1 MTRLTRLTAILLLLP
16 AMVAAKEQS
25 GILSHR
31 INYGLKVGCAST
43 TLIMRDI
50 RIGDFSTDEYSPN
63 SETGF
68 IVSAFGKVNLGRC
81 YLQTGL
87 SFYSCYSSVDFQYK
101 APESETETEQTFS
114 IQGKYLQVPLLFG
127 FNLVKEDPYSL
138 SLFAGPKLT
147 LPLSNTF
154 SSEYSGFRGA
164 VIDETIYP
172 VTLKI
177 TLGMCCSIKNVLMD
191 FGYDIELRP
200 QSDGVLTESTFRGVP
215 GPVVMRR
222 STGVLYFSLGFIF

>member
-1 MTRLTRLTAILLLLP
+1 MTRLTILTVLMLLLP
-16 AMVAAKEQS
+16 ATVAAGEQS

-31 INYGLKVGCAST
+31 INYGIKVGCAST

-50 RIGDFSTDEYSPN
+50 RIGDFSTGEYSPN

-68 IVSAFGKVNLGRC
+68 IVSAFGKVNMGRC

-87 SFYSCYSSVDFQYK
+87 SFYSCYSSVDFLYK
-101 APESETETEQTFS
+101 APESGTETEQTFS
-114 IQGKYLQVPLLFG
+114 IRGKYLQVPLLFG

-138 SLFAGPKLT
+138 SFFAGPKLT
-147 LPLSNTF
+147 LPISDTF
-154 SSEYSGFRGA
+154 SSEYSGFGGA

-172 VTLKI
+172 VTPKI

-191 FGYDIELRP
+191 FGYDFEIRP
-200 QSDGVLTESTFRGVP
+200 QSDGVLTENAFRGVP
-215 GPVVMRR
+215 GPVVMKR